1 MSTILLLI
9 MGKSCKRYSFVRL
22 IIRTTIKNLKPVRI
36 EVLESF
42 VFGRNCELSILID
55 ASKLQAKRTMSFC
68 FDKAFN
74 GRFNF
79 QPLNM
84 KIICKRQIFPT
95 GPNSNDNIHNL

>member
-1 MSTILLLI
+1 MSTIALLI

-55 ASKLQAKRTMSFC
+55 ASKLQAKRHFVST
-68 FDKAFN
+68 
-74 GRFNF
+74 
-79 QPLNM
+79 
-84 KIICKRQIFPT
+84 KRLMADLI
-95 GPNSNDNIHNL
+95 SNR